1 MRIFRFHSYKK
12 VQSFSEKEKL
22 YMDDAKFVW
31 NFLTYRDIARTRE
44 SRQQSSARTAL
55 GPSRPQRLTCS
66 RRRAYI
72 PATVLFGG
80 NPWSVSSCC
89 SVIYNYPRA
98 VIGEHV
104 GSIKLLMCR
113 ELRSTG
119 KEAYSSYGSLKGRR
133 KGLVMPSRAMSEH
146 GPWPGMTVTEPSRT
160 ISFSRILRMSWS

>member
-12 VQSFSEKEKL
+12 VQSFSEKENL

-89 SVIYNYPRA
+89 SVIYDYSRA

-104 GSIKLLMCR
+104 GSVKLLMCR
-113 ELRSTG
+113 ELCST
-119 KEAYSSYGSLKGRR
+119 KKAYSSNGSLKGRR

-160 ISFSRILRMSWS
+160 ISFSRMLRMSWS